1 MEPTSTWSRLT
12 LPLHQVARRVSRAL
26 PICLLFTIFI
36 GVLPAQEEDPSDIF
50 LKAYLSA
57 QQGQKLEGENQ
68 FKAALAKFRFA
79 GSLIEELKKSH
90 SAWQSAVVEYRGR
103 KIGEEILRIQE
114 RISTHN
120 ELSAAASPLPDVVP
134 SLPEDDSWTEPGPE
148 VVATQGFE
156 SIPQRPGDGA
166 IEEATRKLRRKI
178 DDLQTAVEKSH
189 RDLETARKE
198 KDAVRAR
205 LEQTSS
211 DLENAQKE
219 IKKSKESERE
229 LRDQLVQAQD
239 SQANSSV
246 EQLRAQVA
254 DLKNEIALSEGAR
267 AAAERERDE
276 ANGKLAQATGRMI
289 AAEQQRDE
297 APNQLKT
304 DQMEPAQRFFATN
317 LDLELNGVNVGQYL
331 LLSTDSKNAAES
343 LEVKQQVTDLQ
354 KQLTESNKQNQ
365 YLVARI
371 GELWVQLDAAGAQL
385 QSAKSSGQSS
395 EETDQLIR
403 ENQLLRDI
411 VIRERH
417 EEARREDA
425 RKLVIAE
432 LERLKIKSDALNKQ
446 IGLLTQPVTKLSP
459 EELDILRRPVVSV
472 SDNGPTGVTAGFIF
486 AKKSANAPAD
496 GQTPGHNT
504 SGLREDGNGDS
515 HGMQHALR
523 ENFHGLSIGPENAIP
538 ANSARGSE

>member
-12 LPLHQVARRVSRAL
+12 LPLHQVAGRVSRAL
-26 PICLLFTIFI
+26 PICLVFTLFI
-36 GVLPAQEEDPSDIF
+36 GVLPAQEEDPSDVF

-57 QQGQKLEGENQ
+57 QQAQKLESENQ

-90 SAWQSAVVEYRGR
+90 STWQSAVVEYRGR

-120 ELSAAASPLPDVVP
+120 GLSAASSPLPDVVP

-148 VVATQGFE
+148 VVAQQDFE
-156 SIPQRPGDGA
+156 SISQRPGDGA

-178 DDLQTAVEKSH
+178 DDLQTAVEKSN
-189 RDLETARKE
+189 RDLQTARKE
-198 KDAVRAR
+198 KDAVSAR

-254 DLKNEIALSEGAR
+254 GLKNKIALSEDAR

-276 ANGKLAQATGRMI
+276 ANGKLAQAIERMS
-289 AAEQQRDE
+289 AAERQGDE
-297 APNQLKT
+297 ALNQLKT
-304 DQMEPAQRFFATN
+304 DQMGPAQRFFATN
-317 LDLELNGVNVGQYL
+317 LDLELDRGNPDQNL
-331 LLSTDSKNAAES
+331 LLSTDSENAEES
-343 LEVKQQVTDLQ
+343 LEVKRQVTDLQ
-354 KQLTESNKQNQ
+354 KQLTESHKQNQ

-371 GELWVQLDAAGAQL
+371 AELWVQLDAASAQL
-385 QSAKSSGQSS
+385 QSAKSNGQGS
-395 EETDQLIR
+395 EETDHLIR

-417 EEARREDA
+417 EEAGREGA

-446 IGLLTQPVTKLSP
+446 IGLLTQPVAKLSP
-459 EELDILRRPVVSV
+459 EELDILRQPVVSF

-486 AKKSANAPAD
+486 AKKSANAPVV
-496 GQTPGHNT
+496 GQTPGNNK
-504 SGLREDGNGDS
+504 SGLSGDGDS

-523 ENFHGLSIGPENAIP
+523 QNFHDVSGPENAIP